1 MVFYCVLLFYLNKK
15 RKISIFSVT
24 VYFLK
29 TWAKSVPFDVKKN
42 KKNHRGVENDDRFKE
57 MTAGILDWANW

>member
-29 TWAKSVPFDVKKN
+29 HEQNQYLLMLRKTRKTTL
-42 KKNHRGVENDDRFKE
+42 E
-57 MTAGILDWANW
+57 